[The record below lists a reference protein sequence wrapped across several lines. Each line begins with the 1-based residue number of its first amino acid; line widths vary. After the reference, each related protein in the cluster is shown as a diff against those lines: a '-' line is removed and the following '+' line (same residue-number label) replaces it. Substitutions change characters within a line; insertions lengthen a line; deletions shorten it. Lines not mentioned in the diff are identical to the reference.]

1 VQLPAR
7 THFLSFLRVSEV
19 FGREGMNDKANDK
32 ANDKTNHKTND
43 KADKK
48 SKFDWVTSRSSCSLP
63 RVFAALRE
71 QVEEDVKTRND
82 LRPNYA
88 PYEFSMT
95 EDTADFTVHLKAK
108 EVERS
113 VTFSLGEHAI
123 LVRNNDK
130 NGAMF
135 QVTAILDD
143 HGACTLSA
151 NEEEREF
158 WQIRRMALED
168 LMFRQE

>member
-1 VQLPAR
+1 
-7 THFLSFLRVSEV
+7 
-19 FGREGMNDKANDK
+19 MNEQ
-32 ANDKTNHKTND
+32 ANDKTKDKTDNKTD
-43 KADKK
+43 KDNAKPT
-48 SKFDWVTSRSSCSLP
+48 FDWVTRRSACSLAK
-63 RVFAALRE
+63 VFATLRQ
-71 QVEEDVKTRND
+71 QVEEDVKTRNG

-88 PYEFSMT
+88 PYEFSLT

-108 EVERS
+108 EIQRS

-123 LVRNNDK
+123 LVRGDDK
-130 NGAMF
+130 KGAMF
-135 QVTAILDD
+135 QVTVTFND
-143 HGACTLSA
+143 HGACTLLA